1 MIVFQFSSVQSL
13 SCIRFFATPWT
24 VAHQASLSITNSRSL
39 LNSCPSSR
47 WCHPTISSSVVPFFS
62 HFQSFPASGSF
73 PWVSQFFTSGDQS
86 TGVSAS
92 ASVIFSSP
100 EIVLLIKVTL
110 PWWRKWQPTPV
121 FLPGKSQ
128 DRGARWTTVHGVAK
142 SLTRLSN
149 WAQSYSVF
157 KWEQSVK
164 IRHIFIRK
172 KKKKLAGRLGNE
184 LLTPAKVIARKLYF
198 YT

>member
-1 MIVFQFSSVQSL
+1 MDCSTPGFPVDHKLPELAQFM
-13 SCIRFFATPWT
+13 
-24 VAHQASLSITNSRSL
+24 SIK
-39 LNSCPSSR
+39 
-47 WCHPTISSSVVPFFS
+47 SVVPSNHLFLCRPLLLPLSISPSIRVFS
-62 HFQSFPASGSF
+62 L
-73 PWVSQFFTSGDQS
+73 SQFFTSGDQS

-100 EIVLLIKVTL
+100 EIVLLTKVTL

-142 SLTRLSN
+142 NLTRLSN

-164 IRHIFIRK
+164 IRHIFIK
-172 KKKKLAGRLGNE
+172 KIKTCREVGEWIANSCKSHCKKIIF
-184 LLTPAKVIARKLYF
+184 LTPKIYDFQSPIIVFDSQLL
-198 YT
+198 

>member
-1 MIVFQFSSVQSL
+1 MDCSTPGFPVYHKLPELAQFM
-13 SCIRFFATPWT
+13 
-24 VAHQASLSITNSRSL
+24 SIK
-39 LNSCPSSR
+39 
-47 WCHPTISSSVVPFFS
+47 SVVPSNHLFLCRPLLLPLSIFPSIRVFS
-62 HFQSFPASGSF
+62 L
-73 PWVSQFFTSGDQS
+73 SQFFTSSDQS

-100 EIVLLIKVTL
+100 ETVLLTKVTL

-128 DRGARWTTVHGVAK
+128 DRGSWWTTVHGVAK

-149 WAQSYSVF
+149 WAQRYSVF

-164 IRHIFIRK
+164 IRHIFIK
-172 KKKKLAGRLGNE
+172 KKKKNLQGGWGMNC
-184 LLTPAKVIARKLYF
+184 
-198 YT
+198 